1 MKIVFFLMI
10 FLSHRG
16 IAEPFHIFPLKSDQ
30 SVSELLYEDLEIR
43 PIYGRERIL
52 SKVLRFNGLSL
63 IKSKSLPSGYK
74 VKVPTRFLKDMVPNS
89 EVKNNNISKSENL
102 VPKENKILH
111 RNLFFLGAGSYFLSG
126 DSKNRGSFS
135 GSGYL
140 LGLDYS
146 HLFSN
151 DYGSLR
157 STFKFDSA
165 NIKSPEINGF
175 LSNYAISIEPLKTL
189 SNAFKLG
196 VGGEIARE
204 FILLISPDGEQQ
216 VQYALFPK
224 VFIASEYLI
233 KEFLILNL
241 NLGLSLPYETNNQL
255 KTASRPF
262 GDISL
267 IYGDDSMG
275 WLGRLQAGWEARN
288 VSGFEQSYKRLTM
301 SLGKSF

>member
-74 VKVPTRFLKDMVPNS
+74 VKVPIRFLKDMVPNS
-89 EVKNNNISKSENL
+89 EVRINNKSNSENL
-102 VPKENKILH
+102 VPQENKIGH
-111 RNLFFLGAGSYFLSG
+111 RNFFFLGAGSYFYSG
-126 DSKNRGSFS
+126 DSKDRGSFS
-135 GSGYL
+135 GTGNL

-146 HLFSN
+146 HVFSN
-151 DYGSLR
+151 NHGSLR

-175 LSNYAISIEPLKTL
+175 LSNYAISIEPLKKVSTE
-189 SNAFKLG
+189 FKLG

-204 FILLISPDGEQQ
+204 FILLISSDGEQQ

-241 NLGLSLPYETNNQL
+241 NLGLSLPSETNNQL
-255 KTASRPF
+255 KTSSRPF

-275 WLGRLQAGWEARN
+275 WLGRLQAGWEMRN
-288 VSGFEQSYKRLTM
+288 VSGFEQSYKRLIL